1 MCKESEKLYIIKADF
16 YLMITGDAAKRCV
29 MFGLAIFT
37 TWINEKEEKCVDMNC
52 KNRLKMLEF
61 ILEYFKHIIP

>member
-16 YLMITGDAAKRCV
+16 YLMITGGDAKGCA

-37 TWINEKEEKCVDMNC
+37 TWINAKKEKCEDMNC
-52 KNRLKMLEF
+52 KNRLKMLE
-61 ILEYFKHIIP
+61 